1 MTGCLV
7 FIFGNARRVAT
18 EEVLNLNAGVQREVQ
33 MEVVVQD
40 LDAGVQREVQMEV
53 VVQDLDADVQRE
65 VQMEAS
71 IFDDIVQV
79 DLVSWHGYKV
89 SDVQARL
96 YTYKYVCSI

>member
-18 EEVLNLNAGVQREVQ
+18 EEVLNLNA
-33 MEVVVQD
+33 D
-40 LDAGVQREVQMEV
+40 VQREVQMEV

-65 VQMEAS
+65 VQMKAS

>member
-18 EEVLNLNAGVQREVQ
+18 EEVLNL
-33 MEVVVQD
+33 
-40 LDAGVQREVQMEV
+40 
-53 VVQDLDADVQRE
+53 DADVQRE
-65 VQMEAS
+65 VQMKAS

-96 YTYKYVCSI
+96 YTFKYVCSI

>member
-18 EEVLNLNAGVQREVQ
+18 EEVLNLN
-33 MEVVVQD
+33 
-40 LDAGVQREVQMEV
+40 AGVQREVQMEV

>member
-18 EEVLNLNAGVQREVQ
+18 EEVLNLN
-33 MEVVVQD
+33 
-40 LDAGVQREVQMEV
+40 AGVQREVQMEV

-79 DLVSWHGYKV
+79 DLVSWHGCKV

>member
-40 LDAGVQREVQMEV
+40 LDA
-53 VVQDLDADVQRE
+53 DVQRE
-65 VQMEAS
+65 VQMKAS